1 MGLLKYLILGV
12 FLALTVYFARKAYGL
27 QREVVNWRVASA
39 FNINLDTQ
47 AAIESKQK
55 AATRNAKL
63 AGLFFLPFLIY
74 VIGTTVMSIG
84 IAVGITYIFYKVI
97 RR

>member
-1 MGLLKYLILGV
+1 MGLLKYLVLGV
-12 FLALTVYFARKAYGL
+12 LLALTVYFARKAYNL
-27 QREVVNWRVASA
+27 QREVVNLRVATA
-39 FNINLDTQ
+39 FNMNLDTQ

-74 VIGTTVMSIG
+74 VIGTTVISIG
-84 IAVGITYIFYKVI
+84 IAVGLAYIFYRVI

>member
-1 MGLLKYLILGV
+1 MGLLTYFALGIL
-12 FLALTVYFARKAYGL
+12 LAFTVYFARKAYNL
-27 QREVVNWRVASA
+27 QREVVNLRVATA
-39 FNINLDTQ
+39 FNMNLNTQ

-84 IAVGITYIFYKVI
+84 IAVGLAYIFYRVI

>member
-1 MGLLKYLILGV
+1 MGLLKYLVLGV
-12 FLALTVYFARKAYGL
+12 LLALTVYFARKAYNL
-27 QREVVNWRVASA
+27 QREVVNLRVATA
-39 FNINLDTQ
+39 FNMNLDTQ

-84 IAVGITYIFYKVI
+84 IAVGLTYLFYRVI

>member
-1 MGLLKYLILGV
+1 MGLLTYLALGV
-12 FLALTVYFARKAYGL
+12 LLAITVYFARKAYNL
-27 QREVVNWRVASA
+27 QREVVNLRVATA
-39 FNINLDTQ
+39 FNMNLDTQ
-47 AAIESKQK
+47 AAIASKQE

-74 VIGTTVMSIG
+74 VIGTTVISIG
-84 IAVGITYIFYKVI
+84 FAVLLSYIFYRVI

>member
-1 MGLLKYLILGV
+1 MGLLTYLALGV
-12 FLALTVYFARKAYGL
+12 LLAITVYFARNAYNL
-27 QREVVNWRVASA
+27 QREVVNLRVATA
-39 FNINLDTQ
+39 FNMNLDTQ
-47 AAIESKQK
+47 AAIESKQEE
-55 AATRNAKL
+55 ATRNAKL

-84 IAVGITYIFYKVI
+84 IAVGLSYLFYRVI

>member
-1 MGLLKYLILGV
+1 MGLLTYLALGV

-27 QREVVNWRVASA
+27 QREVVNLRVATA
-39 FNINLDTQ
+39 FNMNLDTQ
-47 AAIESKQK
+47 AAIASKQE
-55 AATRNAKL
+55 AAIRNAKL

-74 VIGTTVMSIG
+74 VIGTTIISIG
-84 IAVGITYIFYKVI
+84 FAVLISYVFYRVI

>member
-1 MGLLKYLILGV
+1 MGLLKYLVLGV
-12 FLALTVYFARKAYGL
+12 LLALTVYFARNAYNL
-27 QREVVNWRVASA
+27 QREVVNLRVASA
-39 FNINLDTQ
+39 FNMNLDTQ
-47 AAIESKQK
+47 AAIASKQE

-74 VIGTTVMSIG
+74 VIGTTVISIG
-84 IAVGITYIFYKVI
+84 FAVLLSYIFYRVI

>member
-1 MGLLKYLILGV
+1 MGLLKYLVLGV
-12 FLALTVYFARKAYGL
+12 LLALTVYFARKAYGL
-27 QREVVNWRVASA
+27 QREVVNLRVATA
-39 FNINLDTQ
+39 FNMNLDTQ

-55 AATRNAKL
+55 EATRNAKL

-84 IAVGITYIFYKVI
+84 IAVGLAYLFYRVI

>member
-1 MGLLKYLILGV
+1 MGLLKYLVLGV

-27 QREVVNWRVASA
+27 QREVVNLRVESA
-39 FNINLDTQ
+39 FNMNLDTQ
-47 AAIESKQK
+47 AVIASKQE
-55 AATRNAKL
+55 AVIRNAKL

-84 IAVGITYIFYKVI
+84 IAVLISYIFYKVI

>member
-12 FLALTVYFARKAYGL
+12 LLALSVYFARKAYSL
-27 QREVVNWRVASA
+27 QREVVNLRVASA
-39 FNINLDTQ
+39 FNMNLDTQ
-47 AAIESKQK
+47 AAIVSKQE

-74 VIGTTVMSIG
+74 VIGTTVISIG
-84 IAVGITYIFYKVI
+84 FAVGITYIFYRVI